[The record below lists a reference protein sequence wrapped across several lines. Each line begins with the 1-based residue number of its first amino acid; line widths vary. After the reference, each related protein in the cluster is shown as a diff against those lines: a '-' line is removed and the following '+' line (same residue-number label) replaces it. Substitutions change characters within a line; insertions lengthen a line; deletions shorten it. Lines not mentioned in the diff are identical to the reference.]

1 MQTVFEPYFS
11 ALLGVGFLLLLV
23 LVQWVIASRFKASQ
37 SGAIPGKPPQNLS
50 HQDFTFRAWRTH
62 QNTLE
67 NLGTMLGASFFAIV
81 VGAGTGLVAALVW
94 TMVVAR
100 VIHMIL
106 YYVIATDK
114 NPSPRSYFFIIGW
127 LANLGLVIVGIY
139 TLLS

>member
-127 LANLGLVIVGIY
+127 LANLGLVIGGIY

>member
-1 MQTVFEPYFS
+1 MQTIFEPYFS

-127 LANLGLVIVGIY
+127 LANLALVIVGIY
-139 TLLS
+139 TLLR

>member
-37 SGAIPGKPPQNLS
+37 AGAIPGKPPQNLS

-81 VGAGTGLVAALVW
+81 VDAGTGLVAALVW

>member
-127 LANLGLVIVGIY
+127 LANLALVIVGIY
-139 TLLS
+139 TLLR

>member
-1 MQTVFEPYFS
+1 MQTGFEPYFT
-11 ALLGVGFLLLLV
+11 ALLGIGFLLLLV
-23 LVQWVIASRFKASQ
+23 LIQWGIASRCKAGQ

-67 NLGTMLGASFFAIV
+67 NLGTMLGASFFAIL
-81 VGAGTGLVAALVW
+81 VGAGTGVVAVLVW
-94 TMVVAR
+94 TMLVAR
-100 VIHMIL
+100 IVHMVL
-106 YYVIATDK
+106 YYAIATEK

-139 TLLS
+139 ALLR

>member
-1 MQTVFEPYFS
+1 MQTGFEPYFT
-11 ALLGVGFLLLLV
+11 ALLGIGVLLLLV
-23 LVQWVIASRFKASQ
+23 LIQWLIASRFKASQ
-37 SGAIPGKPPQNLS
+37 SGAVPGKPPQNLT

-67 NLGTMLGASFFAIV
+67 NLGTMLGASFFAV
-81 VGAGTGLVAALVW
+81 LVGVSTGIVAALVW

-100 VIHMIL
+100 IIHMIL
-106 YYVIATDK
+106 YYAIATDK